1 MTVVDHNAER
11 FGLQRLKVIT
21 LLLGLIGKAGNGEI
35 ELFLFEHLHEVVT
48 GLLHHLDR
56 Q

>member
-1 MTVVDHNAER
+1 MTVVDHDAER
-11 FGLQRLKVIT
+11 FGRQRLEVVA
-21 LLLGLIGKAGNGEI
+21 LLLGLIGEPGDGQVEVF
-35 ELFLFEHLHEVVT
+35 FLEHFHQVVT